1 LERRNQLWQ
10 TAQIAAV
17 AGVCEEKAKIEYRK
31 IKGDAVLGF
40 YAVNWEG
47 DRVLFDMTDKRLV
60 LTTAES
66 QNQARRIADVL
77 IERKLAACVNIVPG
91 VQSIYRWKG
100 KAEEAEEWFLWIK
113 TTAGASERVYEAI
126 KELHSYEMPECLCLA
141 VEGGSSEYLRWIEE
155 SVE

>member
-1 LERRNQLWQ
+1 
-10 TAQIAAV
+10 
-17 AGVCEEKAKIEYRK
+17 
-31 IKGDAVLGF
+31 
-40 YAVNWEG
+40 
-47 DRVLFDMTDKRLV
+47 MTNLRLV

-100 KAEEAEEWFLWIK
+100 KAEEAEEWLMWIK
-113 TTAGASERVYEAI
+113 TTADAFERVYETI
-126 KELHSYEMPECLCLA
+126 KELHTYELPECMCLA
-141 VEGGSSEYLRWIEE
+141 IEGGSPEYLRWIEE